1 MTNTILRRTSQM
13 IAVAGLVLMANS
25 AGAQSPNPTQSA
37 PPAPTM
43 PCPMM
48 QGGMG
53 PGMMVQGGGM
63 MNWQQMHQDM
73 QALHEE
79 IVKLREELQ
88 KRGRR

>member
-1 MTNTILRRTSQM
+1 MTNPFLRRTSQM
-13 IAVAGLVLMANS
+13 IAVAGLMLMTNS
-25 AGAQSPNPTQSA
+25 AGAQLQNPTRSV

-53 PGMMVQGGGM
+53 PGMTGQGGGM
-63 MNWQQMHQDM
+63 MNMQQMHQDM
-73 QALHEE
+73 QALRQE

-88 KRGRR
+88 KGGRR

>member
-1 MTNTILRRTSQM
+1 MTNPILRRTSQM
-13 IAVAGLVLMANS
+13 IAVAGLMFMANS
-25 AGAQSPNPTQSA
+25 ASAQSQNPTQSA
-37 PPAPTM
+37 TPAPTM

-53 PGMMVQGGGM
+53 SGMKGQGGGM

-73 QALHEE
+73 QALHQE

-88 KRGRR
+88 ERGRR